1 MPRLAKL
8 DAPRVLHHVML
19 AVKVCNFYRVTLDE
33 IRSGS
38 RKHEVVEARG
48 ELSRVAVQLFGYS
61 GAEVARHLR
70 VTNSYI
76 TRIAS
81 SKKMTQDLRT
91 RYGG

>member
-1 MPRLAKL
+1 MPRLARL
-8 DAPRVLHHVML
+8 DTPGVLHHVML
-19 AVKVCNFYRVTLDE
+19 AVKVCNFYGVTLDE
-33 IRSGS
+33 MRSGS
-38 RKHEVVEARG
+38 RRHEAVEARG

-70 VTNSYI
+70 VTNSCI

-81 SKKMTQDLRT
+81 SKKMTQEMRT